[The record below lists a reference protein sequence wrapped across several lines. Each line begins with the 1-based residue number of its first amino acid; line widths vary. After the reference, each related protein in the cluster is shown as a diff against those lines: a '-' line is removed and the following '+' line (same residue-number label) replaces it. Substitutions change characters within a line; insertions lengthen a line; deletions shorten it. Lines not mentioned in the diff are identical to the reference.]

1 MDIDIHVPTEH
12 MDTLTIAVNTD
23 EDFTSIGWKKFPAVG
38 EFKYSWV
45 IQHLSRDEVVKLR
58 DCLNYVISLTG
69 DRPDGN
75 D

>member
-1 MDIDIHVPTEH
+1 MDMDIHVPTEH

-23 EDFTSIGWKKFPAVG
+23 EDFTSIGWKKFLSVG

-58 DCLNYVISLTG
+58 DCLNYVISVTG
-69 DRPDGN
+69 DGPDE
-75 D
+75 

>member
-23 EDFTSIGWKKFPAVG
+23 EDFTSIGWKKFLGVG

-58 DCLNYVISLTG
+58 DCLNYVISITG
-69 DRPDGN
+69 DGPE
-75 D
+75 